1 MDYSR
6 LSMPVGEAI
15 FTQRSIRRFK
25 PDPIPLADV
34 ELILEAASKA
44 PNGGNQQVARFLVLN
59 DRAAIREFGALYES
73 ASSRPGVTP
82 PGLLEHPRPG
92 QGVRFP
98 EPRLRLGGHR

>member
-25 PDPIPLADV
+25 PNPIPLADV

-44 PNGGNQQVARFLVLN
+44 PNGGNQQVARVLVLN
-59 DRAAIREFGALYES
+59 DRAAIREVGALYHE
-73 ASSRPGVTP
+73 AWWAKRLDEGVQP
-82 PGLLEHPRPG
+82 REGLPRMFHAPA
-92 QGVRFP
+92 
-98 EPRLRLGGHR
+98 RLADAVT